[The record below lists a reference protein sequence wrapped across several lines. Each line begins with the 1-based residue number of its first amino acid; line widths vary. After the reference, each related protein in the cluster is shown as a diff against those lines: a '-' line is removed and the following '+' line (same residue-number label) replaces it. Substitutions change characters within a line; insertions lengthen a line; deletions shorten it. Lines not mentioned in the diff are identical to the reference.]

1 MSDRHGWA
9 WGGRDA
15 AWSHDEPVRGPGPS
29 ASVDGDL
36 ALVSGGSLGA
46 PRLSAEVLRRPDHV
60 ERRGGDVLSSHQFL
74 DQLQLEKRRTDRSK
88 VPFSIVLFRMNP
100 DSGGDAASERELLQL
115 LRMNKR
121 ETDILGYLGPGLI
134 AFLLP
139 YTNEQESQVFTHN
152 ICSRSGRKPYSTVSA
167 TYPDKVFDSLIE
179 EHRVLADA
187 YPDFLHDSPPGNDA
201 STFAKRSFDILAS
214 VALVVALSPL
224 LLITALAVKLTSPGP
239 VIFKQTRLGRRGMP
253 FVFYKFRSMRAD
265 ADDAIHKAYTAS
277 LIRGKL
283 DEVNQGDAEN
293 PHFKMKAD
301 PRVTSVGRLIR
312 KTSIDEL
319 PQLFNVLKGDMS
331 LVGPRP
337 PLVYEAEEYQSWH
350 LRRVLEVRPGIT
362 GLWQVEGRNKTS
374 FDDMVR
380 LDLRYI
386 RSQSFW
392 LDLKILAKTVFAV
405 LRCDGDA

>member
-1 MSDRHGWA
+1 MRSAADFAGAEAARRRSPTASMEGMD
-9 WGGRDA
+9 GG
-15 AWSHDEPVRGPGPS
+15 
-29 ASVDGDL
+29 L
-36 ALVSGGSLGA
+36 ALASGGSMA
-46 PRLSAEVLRRPDHV
+46 PARPLSAEVLRRPDHH
-60 ERRGGDVLSSHQFL
+60 ERRCGDVLSRHQFL

-88 VPFSIVLFRMNP
+88 VPFSIVLFRMNR
-100 DSGGDAASERELLQL
+100 DEGGGLDSERELLHL
-115 LRMNKR
+115 LRVNKR
-121 ETDILGYLGPGLI
+121 ETDMLGYLGDGLI

-139 YTNEQESQVFTHN
+139 YTNEDESQVFTRN
-152 ICSRSGRKPYSTVSA
+152 ICSRSGHQPYSTVSA

-187 YPDFLHDSPPGNDA
+187 YPAFLHDSPPVNDA

-214 VALVVALSPL
+214 LALLIGLSPVFL
-224 LLITALAVKLTSPGP
+224 ATAILIKLTSPGP
-239 VIFKQTRLGRRGMP
+239 VIFKQKRLGRMGMP
-253 FVFYKFRSMRAD
+253 FVFYKFRSMRSD
-265 ADDAIHKAYTAS
+265 ADDSIHKEYTAN
-277 LIRGKL
+277 LIRGRL
-283 DEVNQGDAEN
+283 DEVNQGDDEN

-301 PRVTSVGRLIR
+301 PRVTSIGRIIR

-337 PLVYEAEEYQSWH
+337 PLIYEAEEYQSWH

-392 LDLKILAKTVFAV
+392 LDIKILVKTVFAV
-405 LRCDGDA
+405 LKCDGDA